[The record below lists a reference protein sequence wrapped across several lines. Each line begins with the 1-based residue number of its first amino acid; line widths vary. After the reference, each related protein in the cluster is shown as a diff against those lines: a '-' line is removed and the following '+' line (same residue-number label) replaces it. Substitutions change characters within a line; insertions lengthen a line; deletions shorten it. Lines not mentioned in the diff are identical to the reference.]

1 MGHVDLAH
9 VSYFLPDGRA
19 LLYEVSFR
27 VGDGAKTALL
37 GANGTGKTTLL
48 RLIAGDLEPAEGT
61 IVRSGGLGV
70 MRQFIGSVRDATT
83 VRGFLAAMAPPAIRA
98 AAERLEA
105 AEQVAAGQDEAA
117 QLAYAQA
124 IADWTDVGGWDAEV
138 LWETCIRESLGLTLA
153 DAGHRPV
160 STLSGGEQKRL
171 ALEALLRG
179 PDEVLLLDE
188 PDNYLDVPAK
198 RWLEERLQKTPKTV
212 LYVSH
217 DRELIAETAQRIVT
231 VEAHTVWTHG
241 GRFATYHEARA
252 DRIARLE
259 ELRRR
264 WDEEHERL
272 NELVRTLR
280 VQASISPDMAS
291 RYRAMCTRLE
301 KFEEAGPPPEIPRDQ
316 PIKMRLKGGR
326 TGVRAITVEQ
336 LELTGLMQPF
346 SVEVFYG
353 ERVGVLGCQRR
364 RQVALPAAAGRR
376 RGAPHGR
383 LEARCPGRARPL
395 RADAPPPDLERMTPV
410 DVLMR
415 EALERGQAMGALTR
429 YGLGG
434 QALQPFETLS
444 GGQQARLQILLL
456 ELGGATMLLLDE
468 PTDNLDLESAEAL
481 EEALEVFD
489 GTVVAVTHDRWFARG
504 FDRFLVFGSDG
515 KVFERPSRSGTR
527 PARIAETRL
536 EDRQREPAEGGQAV
550 DLGRLERERL
560 VAGHGQHQLR
570 SVAERH
576 RHRRAGG
583 RLGERRAAGLQARR
597 RRATRGRRSSRP
609 LGQRAV
615 RDAVDGPDV
624 GTDQPHRRVE
634 QRGGAAIGVDETAGL
649 GHRERRIGQ
658 VAVRATAE
666 QVEVLVQRRAAPGR
680 GRRRARARRP
690 RPSGPRGRGSRSTG
704 CRRRRRPC
712 SGRTRRARR
721 AGRASSRA
729 AASSR
734 PGSARRVPRGDS
746 TLRVWGG
753 ASSSGC
759 RCAWMPH
766 TSWRRSRDTGWAAC
780 RCGRSS
786 PRCCTRRS
794 CSAGRRTRSGSPRSS
809 ASSRRRRRSTW
820 RGTLRRTASG
830 SSARRWRSPTRRRRC
845 WSPSSGRSSA
855 GWRPRAWP
863 ARSAAAGSRT

>member
-48 RLIAGDLEPAEGT
+48 RMIAGDLEPAEGT

-83 VRGFLAAMAPPAIRA
+83 VRGFLASMAPPAIRGA
-98 AAERLEA
+98 AQRLEA
-105 AEQVAAGQDEAA
+105 AEQAAATGEERA

-171 ALEALLRG
+171 ALESLLRG

-198 RWLEERLQKTPKTV
+198 RWLEDRLQKTPKTV

-241 GRFATYHEARA
+241 GRFATYHAARA

-272 NELVRTLR
+272 KELVRTLR

-316 PIKMRLKGGR
+316 TIKMRLKGGR

-353 ERVGVLGCQRR
+353 ERVGVLG
-364 RQVALPAAAGRR
+364 ANGAGKSHFLRLLAGDEVR
-376 RGAPHGR
+376 HSGDWKLGAR
-383 LEARCPGRARPL
+383 VVPGHFAQTHHR
-395 RADAPPPDLERMTPV
+395 PDLERMTPV

-415 EALERGQAMGALTR
+415 EALERGQAMSALTR

-481 EEALEVFD
+481 EEALEIFN
-489 GTVVAVTHDRWFARG
+489 GTVVAVTHDRWFARS

-515 KVFERPSRSGTR
+515 KVFETPEPVWDATR
-527 PARIAETRL
+527 P
-536 EDRQREPAEGGQAV
+536 DR
-550 DLGRLERERL
+550 
-560 VAGHGQHQLR
+560 
-570 SVAERH
+570 
-576 RHRRAGG
+576 
-583 RLGERRAAGLQARR
+583 
-597 RRATRGRRSSRP
+597 
-609 LGQRAV
+609 
-615 RDAVDGPDV
+615 
-624 GTDQPHRRVE
+624 
-634 QRGGAAIGVDETAGL
+634 
-649 GHRERRIGQ
+649 
-658 VAVRATAE
+658 
-666 QVEVLVQRRAAPGR
+666 
-680 GRRRARARRP
+680 
-690 RPSGPRGRGSRSTG
+690 
-704 CRRRRRPC
+704 
-712 SGRTRRARR
+712 
-721 AGRASSRA
+721 
-729 AASSR
+729 
-734 PGSARRVPRGDS
+734 
-746 TLRVWGG
+746 
-753 ASSSGC
+753 
-759 RCAWMPH
+759 
-766 TSWRRSRDTGWAAC
+766 
-780 RCGRSS
+780 
-786 PRCCTRRS
+786 
-794 CSAGRRTRSGSPRSS
+794 
-809 ASSRRRRRSTW
+809 
-820 RGTLRRTASG
+820 
-830 SSARRWRSPTRRRRC
+830 
-845 WSPSSGRSSA
+845 
-855 GWRPRAWP
+855 
-863 ARSAAAGSRT
+863 